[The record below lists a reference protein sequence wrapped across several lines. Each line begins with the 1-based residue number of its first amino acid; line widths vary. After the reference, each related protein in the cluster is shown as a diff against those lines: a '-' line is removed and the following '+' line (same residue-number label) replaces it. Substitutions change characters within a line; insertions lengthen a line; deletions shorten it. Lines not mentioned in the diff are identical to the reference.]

1 MLQQYMATATHKFS
15 LPINEKCYS
24 NCARLMDFWQLLCR
38 VAASVCVHMHFNVCR
53 IILMSFLCLVYHL
66 LSTGLLNVATVT
78 ANLTISSNIFCLSKL
93 PLALKGQFDMYFCHL
108 CLHAT
113 TTCSLKNIFAHWTV
127 PTVQPAEFLTA
138 EKGTYSFAALRP
150 QSVLRSTAD
159 VG

>member
-15 LPINEKCYS
+15 LPINEKCSS

-113 TTCSLKNIFAHWTV
+113 TACSLKKYLLTGLYLLYSQQSFLQQKKA
-127 PTVQPAEFLTA
+127 PT
-138 EKGTYSFAALRP
+138 ALQLYAYR
-150 QSVLRSTAD
+150 VF
-159 VG
+159 